1 MWFKTLLLYAIF
13 FFSGF
18 ARLNQTKVLGIQV
31 FVIITILLISI
42 CFFSTKKTYIRDS
55 GIDYYCKFL
64 LWSMPALGIGL
75 YFGNYDAIYFY
86 LYTCLSFLLLKYTSN
101 LRYNLNKVLYSLE
114 ISLLC
119 VIILG
124 WLIYLSILPYNYLYP
139 DVRESEF
146 NIGYWGISYLGSSR
160 NHDYMYPL
168 ACGAISLFLFKNSG
182 NLLTKYFQLF
192 IFLFC
197 EVTLLVTL
205 ARGGMIVSMIFM
217 YFFIKGLSKKEKQA
231 SLIIIG
237 ITIVIFFNQI
247 VDQIN
252 EIWGNIF
259 LSIFG
264 ITKETHTGSNF
275 SNASRKDIYLNAITY
290 IVMNPI
296 GYGIQNYRIISD
308 VGGGSAENAYLT
320 VFVERGWLA
329 GLFFIKFLIYKWIAV
344 WRNEYREN
352 KLNFYLVPAVS
363 IYFLFN
369 YEFTAFMCIIL
380 FYLIMISD
388 YSEKIKNI

>member
-1 MWFKTLLLYAIF
+1 M
-13 FFSGF
+13 
-18 ARLNQTKVLGIQV
+18 
-31 FVIITILLISI
+31 
-42 CFFSTKKTYIRDS
+42 
-55 GIDYYCKFL
+55 
-64 LWSMPALGIGL
+64 
-75 YFGNYDAIYFY
+75 
-86 LYTCLSFLLLKYTSN
+86 
-101 LRYNLNKVLYSLE
+101 
-114 ISLLC
+114 
-119 VIILG
+119 
-124 WLIYLSILPYNYLYP
+124 
-139 DVRESEF
+139 
-146 NIGYWGISYLGSSR
+146 
-160 NHDYMYPL
+160 
-168 ACGAISLFLFKNSG
+168 
-182 NLLTKYFQLF
+182 
-192 IFLFC
+192 
-197 EVTLLVTL
+197 LVTL

-231 SLIIIG
+231 SFIIIG

-308 VGGGSAENAYLT
+308 IGGGSAENAYLT

-352 KLNFYLVPAVS
+352 KLNFYLIPAVS
-363 IYFLFN
+363 VYFLFN